1 MTPIVCLIAAYPCGK
16 FLAWLLPIASWTPPS
31 WTGYD
36 GELSFNPGPFNIK
49 EHTVIL
55 LMSNV
60 AISPVYALH
69 FSVACEKFYDIPF
82 GAGFDILA
90 AITSQTIGFAV
101 AGLCRRFL
109 VWPASLLWPQNLALS
124 TLLNT
129 LHAEEDNEP
138 GAGISRHQFF
148 CWAFVGAFAWNFLPG
163 ELVTI
168 ALRRAR
174 LTVFLFQATSS
185 KRCRHSLGFA
195 GSRRVGKELHTNL
208 HPTNP
213 PLAQA
218 TPSSTSS
225 SASRAGSA

>member
-1 MTPIVCLIAAYPCGK
+1 MRQLFHDGEPFLPGDQRFTLTLSPSQFRYPAVRFSLRDPRLAADGSLSQPIMTPIVCLIAAYPSGK
-16 FLAWLLPIASWTPPS
+16 FLAWALPITTWTPPA

-36 GELSFNPGPFNIK
+36 GDISLNPGPFNIK
-49 EHTVIL
+49 EHTVVL

-69 FSVACEKFYDIPF
+69 FSVACEKFYKIKF

-90 AITSQTIGFAV
+90 AVTSQTIGFAV

-129 LHAEEDNEP
+129 LHAEEDNEA

-163 ELVTI
+163 EL
-168 ALRRAR
+168 AKYRRR
-174 LTVFLFQATSS
+174 DLS
-185 KRCRHSLGFA
+185 
-195 GSRRVGKELHTNL
+195 
-208 HPTNP
+208 
-213 PLAQA
+213 
-218 TPSSTSS
+218 
-225 SASRAGSA
+225 